1 MSRPAS
7 WPVSRSVTR
16 AEVDRMGKRGSYRLG
31 GLGPLSAGPARPS
44 RPLRPSFVR
53 PEHPGTTAGWILGA
67 VAGTVLIAGGSA
79 IGLWFTPFVVGLAAG
94 LLMRWGGWRLRV
106 SGPAVVIMA
115 AAGWGLALWVPVLR
129 GLPLGA
135 TARTIAVT
143 AGLPALAVL
152 VFCAALAVSVVL
164 GLAGLWLGRALT
176 PRPGRD

>member
-1 MSRPAS
+1 MTR
-7 WPVSRSVTR
+7 PVSRS
-16 AEVDRMGKRGSYRLG
+16 EVGRMGRRGSYRLG
-31 GLGPLSAGPARPS
+31 GLGPQGPGPARAS

-67 VAGTVLIAGGSA
+67 VAGTVLIAGGSS
-79 IGLWFTPFVVGLAAG
+79 IGLWFTPFVIGLATG
-94 LLMRWGGWRLRV
+94 LVMRWGGWRLLV

-143 AGLPALAVL
+143 AGLPAISVLAFGV
-152 VFCAALAVSVVL
+152 ALAVSVAL

-176 PRPGRD
+176 PRPARD